1 LTWRK
6 LRGSSRRA
14 AGRALATG
22 TAAAVQGRLIQRNAV
37 GSTSTTMHKRPSTG
51 ASMDI
56 SSLCDREVVSVPA
69 SASIRQ
75 AASAMRDQHVG
86 ALAVTDPN
94 APGRVI
100 GIVTD
105 RDLVLDVLATGRPV
119 EGEPIGAVC
128 RTELAGVPATA
139 SLQECVEAMRRANV
153 RRLLVMG
160 ADGAVVGLVSMDDL
174 LQAVANELHAL
185 AATVRTEVLAERVG
199 KREDDQPRLLYIT
212 RNEP

>member
-1 LTWRK
+1 M
-6 LRGSSRRA
+6 
-14 AGRALATG
+14 
-22 TAAAVQGRLIQRNAV
+22 QGRLIQRNAV
-37 GSTSTTMHKRPSTG
+37 ASTSTTMHKRPSPG
-51 ASMDI
+51 AFMDI
-56 SSLCDREVVSVPA
+56 ATLCDREVVSVPA